1 MGRTGIRKGDRT
13 TATLWRDAMQRNDVE
28 VLWRDVPR
36 QDFGLLLTLTHITGS
51 TLERRET
58 RDITGGLAP
67 PRPTEEEEEE
77 EAPRV
82 RRRTGTERRVW
93 KGGHST

>member
-67 PRPTEEEEEE
+67 PRPTEEEEVDRPFIVLTETKFI
-77 EAPRV
+77 
-82 RRRTGTERRVW
+82 RRKRHE
-93 KGGHST
+93 